1 MADNNQPS
9 PPDIITMAAGA
20 VMLIAGFLAIFKF
33 PSGFD
38 VRSGSITTE
47 SENVFGNLAFPIA
60 TFVWLFGI
68 LAGLHIVLTTFANV
82 KLPERVLDFTWTQI
96 HLAAAGFCALVMVC
110 WLVTSDLPDKG
121 IGFWG
126 LLLGSIALVVG
137 AVMRL
142 QQSPST
148 TGGPTPPTTF

>member
-9 PPDIITMAAGA
+9 PPDIITIAAGA
-20 VMLIAGFLAIFKF
+20 VMLIAGFLAIFKI
-33 PSGFD
+33 PSGFNIQT
-38 VRSGSITTE
+38 GSVT
-47 SENVFGNLAFPIA
+47 SEGQNVFGDLAFPIA

-68 LAGLHIVLTTFANV
+68 VAALQIVLTTFANV
-82 KLPERVLDFTWTQI
+82 KLPERVLDFTWSQI
-96 HLAAAGFCALVMVC
+96 HLALAGFCAVVMVC
-110 WLVTSDLPDKG
+110 WLITSDLPDKG

-142 QQSPST
+142 QAAPST
-148 TGGPTPPTTF
+148 AGGPTPPTTF